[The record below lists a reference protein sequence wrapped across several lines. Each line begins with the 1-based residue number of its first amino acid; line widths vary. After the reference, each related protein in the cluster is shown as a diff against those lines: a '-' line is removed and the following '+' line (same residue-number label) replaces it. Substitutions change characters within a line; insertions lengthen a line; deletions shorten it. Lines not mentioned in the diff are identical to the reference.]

1 MSHSLPSI
9 PIIGPLT
16 LLLRSRRQTFP
27 EAVPAALLFC
37 WLALALSAPLMGQEK
52 PADREPA
59 DDVPAASFLN
69 DVPRLEEEAPAP
81 APPPV
86 HSPPPNI
93 GGGVWLAQGPVP
105 AIFGQVEAILP
116 GPNEVVGAVHTVAAH
131 PSDSDILYLGGVNG
145 GVWKTTNA
153 TAASPF
159 WTPLTDF
166 EHSLSIGAL
175 EFDPTDVT
183 NMTLVAGVGRYSS
196 FGSFGG
202 SRTGNLLKTTDG
214 GATWSTLAGFIGATS
229 PAGISGV
236 APRGMTIVAS
246 SNTSDL
252 FFCVDV
258 GIWRSVDGGTTF
270 AKVSTGAGV
279 PDGVAFDL
287 ASDSASATTLYT
299 GITFGAVCT
308 GGVLPNGIYKSTDTG
323 LTWTKVSDA
332 VMDALIIDGTTNNI
346 EIAADGLDVYVDI
359 IQSGRPAGI
368 FHSGDGGSTWTAM
381 DLPRTPEGAP
391 TPIAPPGAVIPGAPI
406 SIDTSSSGPH
416 GLSSGM
422 EVEVMGVLGTLGA
435 NGVWTTTVT
444 STATFD
450 LIGSVDFVAWVPGSG
465 SWVKVVGLSPKE
477 KPGSQGSIHASIR
490 VDPVTGTTVYLGG
503 DRQDFPFPNFIGAL
517 NFSGRLFRGDSS
529 VAATGAIPSPQWE
542 HLTHAIGPPT
552 AGGGTLSKSSPH
564 ADSRE
569 MVFDANGEL
578 IEGDDGGIYRRT
590 SPTSDGGDWFSI
602 NGNLQ
607 VTEQHDVAYDA
618 VSDVIISGN
627 QDTGTTQQQTA
638 GGNLTWDSVSTADG
652 GDVAVD
658 DLSVAGVSTR
668 YSSFQFLG
676 AFRRREHDT
685 SNVLLTTVFPT
696 LIPMGMVTPIANFVT
711 PVELNAIV
719 PTSLLIGGCNA
730 VFESFDKGDT
740 IIEIPGL
747 FSAVC
752 SPPVMGF
759 PQNAMAY
766 GGFSGGMP
774 DPDAIWVGS
783 GSAVFNRLMAPGSPL
798 VVTLGPFP
806 GGTVTDI
813 VLDPTDTST
822 AYVVDATD
830 VYQTHDGGI
839 TWTPLSGNLT
849 DTRLG
854 TAAID
859 PGPPGRLFVGGR
871 EGVFELALPAPGV
884 AAVGPFVWG
893 ELGTGLP
900 NAPVWDLEWDTTVG
914 VLLAGTLGRGAWTLQ
929 GNGTCGFP
937 KDLVVRNQQVTA
949 TTTFKACNNIVG
961 GPALTVNGTVDFE
974 AGLTVGF
981 GPGTSLSG
989 TVSVKIDPSLI
1000 SP

>member
-1 MSHSLPSI
+1 M
-9 PIIGPLT
+9 PIAWPAGVLSCCLALT
-16 LLLRSRRQTFP
+16 L
-27 EAVPAALLFC
+27 A
-37 WLALALSAPLMGQEK
+37 APLVSQQA
-52 PADREPA
+52 PDPEPPDEA
-59 DDVPAASFLN
+59 PVAIFPNA
-69 DVPRLEEEAPAP
+69 VPRLEGEPP
-81 APPPV
+81 APPPG

-93 GGGVWLAQGPVP
+93 GGGVWLAQGPGP
-105 AIFGQVEAILP
+105 AILGQVEAILP

-131 PSDSDILYLGGVNG
+131 PSDPDILYLGGVNG
-145 GVWKTTNA
+145 GVWKTTSA
-153 TAASPF
+153 TATNPF
-159 WTPLTDF
+159 WEPLTDF

-175 EFDPTDVT
+175 EFDPTDGT
-183 NMTLVAGVGRYSS
+183 HMTLVAGIGRYSS
-196 FGSFGG
+196 FGVLGG

-214 GATWSTLAGFIGATS
+214 GATWSTLAGFIGAVS

-236 APRGMTIVAS
+236 APRGMTIAAS
-246 SNTSDL
+246 VNFSDVFTCSDL
-252 FFCVDV
+252 
-258 GIWRSVDGGTTF
+258 GSWRSTDGGATF
-270 AKVSTGAGV
+270 TSVSPLSAPPG
-279 PDGVAFDL
+279 PLGVAFDL
-287 ASDSASATTLYT
+287 AGDPAVPATLYT
-299 GITFGAVCT
+299 GMTFVGSTCSPGSGFV
-308 GGVLPNGIYKSTDTG
+308 NGIYKSTDTG
-323 LTWTKVSDA
+323 LTWTKVSDP
-332 VMDALIIDGTTNNI
+332 VMDGLIIDGTTNNI

-359 IQSGRPAGI
+359 IQSGRPVGI
-368 FHSGDGGSTWTAM
+368 FHSGDGGATWTAM
-381 DLPRTPEGAP
+381 DIPRTPEGGPAL
-391 TPIAPPGAVIPGAPI
+391 IIPPGAVIPGAPI
-406 SIDTSSSGPH
+406 SIDTSLTGPH

-422 EVEVMGVLGTLGA
+422 EVEVMGVTSPVGA
-435 NGVWTTTVT
+435 NGVFTITVT
-444 STATFD
+444 SPFTFD
-450 LIGSVDFVAWVPGSG
+450 LIGSSDFAPWLPPIGT
-465 SWVKVVGLSPKE
+465 WVKVVGLNPKE
-477 KPGSQGSIHASIR
+477 KPGSQGAIHASIR
-490 VDPVTGTTVYLGG
+490 VDPVTGTTVYVGG
-503 DRQDFPFPNFIGAL
+503 DRQDFPFPNFLGAL
-517 NFSGRLFRGDSS
+517 DFSGRLFRGDTT
-529 VAATGAIPSPQWE
+529 VAPTGGAIPSPQWE

-552 AGGGTLSKSSPH
+552 LGGGTLSISAPH

-569 MVFDANGEL
+569 MVFDANNQL
-578 IEGDDGGIYRRT
+578 IESDDGGIYRRT
-590 SPTSDGGDWFSI
+590 SPTSSGGYWFSI

-618 VSDVIISGN
+618 VSGVIISGN

-658 DLSVAGVSTR
+658 DLSVPGVSTR

-676 AFRRREHDT
+676 AFRRREFDT
-685 SNVLLTTVFPT
+685 SNGLLTTAFPT
-696 LIPMGMVTPIANFVT
+696 LIPMGMVPLFTNFVT
-711 PVELNAIV
+711 PVELNAIT

-747 FSAVC
+747 FDADCFPAV
-752 SPPVMGF
+752 MTF

-783 GSAVFNRLMAPGSPL
+783 GSAVFNRLAPPGSPL
-798 VVTLGPFP
+798 FATLVPFP
-806 GGTVTDI
+806 GTTVTDI

-830 VYQTHDGGI
+830 VHQTHDGGF
-839 TWTPLSGNLT
+839 TWTLLSGNLT

-900 NAPVWDLEWDTTVG
+900 NAPVWDLEWDTTDG

-937 KDLVVRNQQVTA
+937 KDLVVRNQKVTA

-961 GPALTVNGTVDFE
+961 GPALTVDGTVDFV
-974 AGLTVGF
+974 AGLLIGF
-981 GPGTSLSG
+981 GDGTALGG
-989 TVSVKIDPSLI
+989 TVSVEIDASLI